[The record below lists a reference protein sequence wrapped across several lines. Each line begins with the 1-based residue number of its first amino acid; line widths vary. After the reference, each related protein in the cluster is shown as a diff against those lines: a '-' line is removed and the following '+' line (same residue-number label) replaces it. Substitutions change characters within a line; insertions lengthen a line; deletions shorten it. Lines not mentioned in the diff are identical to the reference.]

1 MLYPQTMATTAGTQ
15 WKGGTKGLTS
25 STTLASS
32 ADVVAAVLGGPAFAR
47 NRLVSHHAHTAAN
60 VLSSNLEPLDVVAG
74 HSALGALRPTE
85 DEDTEDSVVDISA
98 QFNVRHLAHVETD
111 ASSACSFR
119 CLPAGWMRHLM
130 LSVCLAS
137 LVRTIMF
144 FCVPGESGED
154 HHVPGAARSCG
165 CA

>member
-1 MLYPQTMATTAGTQ
+1 MLYPQTMEPTAGTQ
-15 WKGGTKGLTS
+15 WKGGTEGLTS

-60 VLSSNLEPLDVVAG
+60 VLSSDLEPLDVVAG
-74 HSALGALRPTE
+74 HSALGALRPTR
-85 DEDTEDSVVDISA
+85 TRTPRTPSWTSVHSSTCGTSRTSRRMQA
-98 QFNVRHLAHVETD
+98 RPGTQK
-111 ASSACSFR
+111 ASGVSSSQQ
-119 CLPAGWMRHLM
+119 AGR
-130 LSVCLAS
+130 
-137 LVRTIMF
+137 
-144 FCVPGESGED
+144 ESCRLESED

>member
-1 MLYPQTMATTAGTQ
+1 MLYPQTMEPTAGTQ
-15 WKGGTKGLTS
+15 WKGGTEGLKS

-60 VLSSNLEPLDVVAG
+60 VLSSDLEPLDVVAG

-98 QFNVRHLAHVETD
+98 QFNVRHLAHVEAD
-111 ASSACSFR
+111 ASSARHTESIR
-119 CLPAGWMRHLM
+119 CLIQPAGRPRKLQ
-130 LSVCLAS
+130 
-137 LVRTIMF
+137 
-144 FCVPGESGED
+144 
-154 HHVPGAARSCG
+154 ARV
-165 CA
+165 